1 MLGLQLIQ
9 TMEPLSLFCLII
21 LSAYTLLCAVLKGFK
36 ETAQYFDVSLGQVTT
51 YKDYMRSQL
60 SYE

>member
-9 TMEPLSLFCLII
+9 TMEPLSLFCPI
-21 LSAYTLLCAVLKGFK
+21 LSAYTPLCAVLKGFK

>member
-21 LSAYTLLCAVLKGFK
+21 LSAYTSLCAVLKGFK

-51 YKDYMRSQL
+51 YKDYMR
-60 SYE
+60 